1 MRGGDKVVRGKL
13 TELNS
18 YIENDI
24 DKIKVKSTIEENKR
38 NITAFEIP
46 PDKLNAEPG
55 LSLFDRRRVKT

>member
-13 TELNS
+13 TELSS

-38 NITAFEIP
+38 NITAF
-46 PDKLNAEPG
+46 
-55 LSLFDRRRVKT
+55 